1 MATTA
6 TAEYY
11 DKQAALTKS
20 NADIAYNTALANLAR
35 RFGSA
40 NRQLEANMEARGIL
54 RSGEA
59 NTYRTELTAEEQ
71 AEKTAA
77 EMAKLGAY
85 NQAEITLAEQM
96 AALNANNSGSSGGG
110 SSSGSSGGGGAQPP
124 ASPARPAT
132 PANQVTKTGM
142 LIGSADTIE
151 RRLANNPPV
160 YDFSKVDFKA
170 LGRLMEAQ
178 KPKPPSP
185 AKQTA
190 TFATTGLYGVARPVR
205 DARGR

>member
-1 MATTA
+1 MAQTA

-11 DKQAALTKS
+11 DKQAALTKG
-20 NADIAYNTALANLAR
+20 NADLAYNTALANLAR
-35 RFGSA
+35 RFGVA

-85 NQAEITLAEQM
+85 NQADLTLAQQM
-96 AALNANNSGSSGGG
+96 AALNASKSGSSGGG
-110 SSSGSSGGGGAQPP
+110 TSAPSAPATPSAP
-124 ASPARPAT
+124 ASPAAPKPVVAYQT
-132 PANQVTKTGM
+132 PTVAFAGPYGAMVPD
-142 LIGSADTIE
+142 L
-151 RRLANNPPV
+151 
-160 YDFSKVDFKA
+160 SKVDFKA
-170 LGRLMEAQ
+170 LGRAMEAQ

>member
-11 DKQAALTKS
+11 DKQANLTKQ

-35 RFGSA
+35 RFGVA
-40 NRQLEANMEARGIL
+40 NRQLESNMEARGIL

-85 NQAEITLAEQM
+85 NQADVTLAQQM
-96 AALNANNSGSSGGG
+96 AALGSSGGG
-110 SSSGSSGGGGAQPP
+110 SSSGGAGAGGAQPP

-132 PANQVTKTGM
+132 PASQVTPTRM
-142 LIGSADTIE
+142 LIGSVDANE
-151 RRLANNPPV
+151 RRLANKPPV
-160 YDFSKVDFKA
+160 YDFSKVNFA
-170 LGRLMEAQ
+170 GLGDLMRRET
-178 KPKPPSP
+178 S
-185 AKQTA
+185 
-190 TFATTGLYGVARPVR
+190 R
-205 DARGR
+205 DRRGR

>member
-11 DKQAALTKS
+11 DKQANLTKS
-20 NADIAYNTALANLAR
+20 NADLAYNTALANLAR
-35 RFGSA
+35 RFGVA
-40 NRQLEANMEARGIL
+40 NRQLESNMEARGIL

-59 NTYRTELTAEEQ
+59 NTYRTELTAEEE

-85 NQAEITLAEQM
+85 NQADITLAGQM
-96 AALNANNSGSSGGG
+96 AALNANKSGSSGGDT
-110 SSSGSSGGGGAQPP
+110 SAPSK
-124 ASPARPAT
+124 RLT
-132 PANQVTKTGM
+132 PDAPKAVVTLPNEPKHVVAYQTPTVAFAGPYGVAVPD
-142 LIGSADTIE
+142 L
-151 RRLANNPPV
+151 
-160 YDFSKVDFKA
+160 SKVDFKA
-170 LGRLMEAQ
+170 LGRMMEAQ

-190 TFATTGLYGVARPVR
+190 TFATTGLYGVSRPVR
-205 DARGR
+205 DSRGR